1 MVFPFSISTTL
12 FPDHFS
18 VYRIFKVIMEDSP
31 SAAYI
36 HQVHRLIEECI
47 LLNMNEEECK
57 EALSKY
63 ANIKPIITSTVW
75 KELEKE
81 NKEFFD
87 AYSSSQAEGGSKT
100 VQRQKILD
108 LASELKNSSKEKI

>member
-1 MVFPFSISTTL
+1 
-12 FPDHFS
+12 
-18 VYRIFKVIMEDSP
+18 MEDSP

-47 LLNMNEEECK
+47 LFNMNEEECK

-63 ANIKPIITSTVW
+63 ANIKPVITSTVW

-81 NKEFFD
+81 NKEFFE
-87 AYSSSQAEGGSKT
+87 AYSSSQAEGGSKAEK
-100 VQRQKILD
+100 RQKILVM
-108 LASELKNSSKEKI
+108 ASELKNSSNEKI